1 MAIKL
6 VFPARR
12 YWFAK
17 IEQFVNKETMRVCAA
32 SKSVLK
38 IPITRA
44 RIRKYPSEN
53 EKMLTQCKK
62 ITRLKRKVILSL
74 IA

>member
-1 MAIKL
+1 VAIKL

-12 YWFAK
+12 YWFVK
-17 IEQFVNKETMRVCAA
+17 IEQFVNKETMRVYAA

-38 IPITRA
+38 IPVIRA
-44 RIRKYPSEN
+44 RFRKYPSEN
-53 EKMLTQCKK
+53 QKMLILCKK